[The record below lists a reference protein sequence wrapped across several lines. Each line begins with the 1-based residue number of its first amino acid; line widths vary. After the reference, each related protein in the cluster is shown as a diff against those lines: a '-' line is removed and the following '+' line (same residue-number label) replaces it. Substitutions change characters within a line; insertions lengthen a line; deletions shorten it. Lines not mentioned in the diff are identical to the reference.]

1 MDKLARL
8 FEKSQDAQSLYQRTT
23 DDQLNFIARK
33 CNRDEVAAIHIRLKL
48 FRAELAACPEWD
60 GDTQDQIW
68 DAIDTHKRLLNQI
81 RLLNKL

>member
-8 FEKSQDAQSLYQRTT
+8 FKKSGDAQSTYTRTT
-23 DDQLNFIARK
+23 DAQLNLIARK
-33 CNRDEVAAIHIRLKL
+33 CSRDEVAAIHIRLKL

-68 DAIDTHKRLLNQI
+68 DAIETHQRLLV
-81 RLLNKL
+81 

>member
-1 MDKLARL
+1 MDKLAHL
-8 FEKSQDAQSLYQRTT
+8 FEKSQGVLSMYKRTPDAQVNL
-23 DDQLNFIARK
+23 IARK

-48 FRAELAACPEWD
+48 FCAELAACPEWD

-68 DAIDTHKRLLNQI
+68 EAIDTHKRLLNQI